1 MTSVL
6 TVASVY
12 GYLKKPIKSLWS
24 PGKHPM
30 HTVHVDDIAGALW
43 ASAQWMV
50 PLGREKANAAAGVA
64 IPFRN
69 DESKVKEVT
78 GAPAPDKKVVVPL
91 FNLVDDNETTLV
103 KAGST
108 MCELF
113 GTKFD
118 FYNFV
123 TSAMFRVCL
132 PRSY

>member
-1 MTSVL
+1 
-6 TVASVY
+6 
-12 GYLKKPIKSLWS
+12 
-24 PGKHPM
+24 M

-69 DESKVKEVT
+69 KESKVKEVT
-78 GAPAPDKKVVVPL
+78 GAPTPDKKVVVPV

-103 KAGST
+103 KAGSA

-132 PRSY
+132 PRSCYHENSADTRP